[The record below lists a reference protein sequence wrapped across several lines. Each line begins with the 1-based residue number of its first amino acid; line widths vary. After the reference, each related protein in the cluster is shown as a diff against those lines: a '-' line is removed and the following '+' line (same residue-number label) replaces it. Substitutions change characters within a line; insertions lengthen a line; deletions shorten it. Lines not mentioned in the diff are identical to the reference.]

1 MKTEHTEQNEQQT
14 LRIEQYGLMD
24 YSKALADAILQ
35 GYALDFETNQHCPV
49 AYGGFF
55 TATLVKPSKKI
66 KTADELLTEEPEPEQ
81 EQQSTQRRGRKPAD
95 QK

>member
-1 MKTEHTEQNEQQT
+1 MKNEQNEQQT

-55 TATLVKPSKKI
+55 TATLVKPSEKI
-66 KTADELLTEEPEPEQ
+66 KQINTTDELIVPMNTASTEE
-81 EQQSTQRRGRKPAD
+81 QSTQRRGRKPAD